1 MINNF
6 KNIIKVF
13 FALSIGAIAIVS
25 CEPEADELGT
35 QFFQDTAA
43 GTVKDYNVI
52 AYNLFHNDT
61 IQSNSSKIVS
71 ATLGAFNE
79 TNFGMQK
86 SSFVTQVR
94 LSSYSP
100 DFGTNAVIDSVVL
113 QMKPLYQTATD
124 SIKTNTVDDNF
135 TYGTDN
141 TPAKK
146 VVTSYPVTKY
156 GKYKINGATPTFTI
170 RVDEVDEFL
179 NSSTDAVMSNKQV
192 ALGASLGTKTF
203 DGYLRSIK
211 ITKDTD
217 NSELFS
223 RDIGFRMLLDAN
235 FFQQKII
242 NKKGSFELGDV
253 ASFIRY
259 FKGLRISVDENDG
272 YLMSFDPNGI
282 TATIYYKYD
291 KTDNSNVTRTSS
303 TFTLDLGS
311 SNAHFN
317 QIQYARS
324 SNFNNAISGSSSTL
338 GDKQLYVQGM
348 GGPGAEIKIPASTI
362 AELRDLYN
370 TKKIGIMS
378 AKVRF
383 YTDAAWDN
391 KYTKPQNFI
400 AYLKGANAFLDDV
413 AAFQYNSLYTM
424 VKGVDLDKN
433 PAYYD
438 VDITQTITNTI
449 KNKTD
454 DYLENNPLI
463 IDVGSFRLNTSTSAT
478 SYLGFNYTNRAY
490 TPNSV
495 VLVGSNL
502 TNSDAQYNKRA
513 QLKVIYSNK

>member
-124 SIKTNTVDDNF
+124 SIKTTTLDDNF

-146 VVTSYPVTKY
+146 VVTNYPVTKY

-170 RVDEVDEFL
+170 RVDEVNEFL

-192 ALGASLGTKTF
+192 TLGASLGTKTF
-203 DGYLRSIK
+203 DGYLRSVK
-211 ITKDTD
+211 ITKDSD

-223 RDIGFRMLLDAN
+223 NDIGFRMPLDAN

-291 KTDNSNVTRTSS
+291 KTDNSTVTRTSS

-370 TKKIGIMS
+370 TKKIGIMA
-378 AKVRF
+378 AKVRL
-383 YTDAAWDN
+383 YTDKSVWTNNYA
-391 KYTKPQNFI
+391 KPTSFV
-400 AYLKGANAFLDDV
+400 ASLKGAKAFLADV
-413 AAFQYNSLYTM
+413 AAFQYNANYTM
-424 VKGVDLDKN
+424 VKPVDLDKN

-438 VDITQTITNTI
+438 IDITQTITNVI
-449 KNKTD
+449 KNEAS
-454 DYLENNPLI
+454 DYLEKNPLVL
-463 IDVGSFRLNTSTSAT
+463 DAGSFRTSTST
-478 SYLGFNYTNRAY
+478 SGGSTLLGFDYTTRAY
-490 TPNSV
+490 TPNRV
-495 VLVGSNL
+495 VLVGSDPSN
-502 TNSDAQYNKRA
+502 TQYKA

>member
-1 MINNF
+1 M
-6 KNIIKVF
+6 
-13 FALSIGAIAIVS
+13 
-25 CEPEADELGT
+25 
-35 QFFQDTAA
+35 
-43 GTVKDYNVI
+43 
-52 AYNLFHNDT
+52 FHNDT

-170 RVDEVDEFL
+170 RVDEVNEFL

-192 ALGASLGTKTF
+192 TLGASLGTKTF
-203 DGYLRSIK
+203 DGYLRSVK
-211 ITKDTD
+211 ITKDSD

-223 RDIGFRMLLDAN
+223 NDIGFRMPLDAN

-291 KTDNSNVTRTSS
+291 KTDNSTVTRTSS

-324 SNFNNAISGSSSTL
+324 SNFNSAISGSSSTL

-370 TKKIGIMS
+370 TKN
-378 AKVRF
+378 R
-383 YTDAAWDN
+383 
-391 KYTKPQNFI
+391 
-400 AYLKGANAFLDDV
+400 
-413 AAFQYNSLYTM
+413 
-424 VKGVDLDKN
+424 
-433 PAYYD
+433 YY
-438 VDITQTITNTI
+438 VC
-449 KNKTD
+449 
-454 DYLENNPLI
+454 
-463 IDVGSFRLNTSTSAT
+463 
-478 SYLGFNYTNRAY
+478 
-490 TPNSV
+490 
-495 VLVGSNL
+495 
-502 TNSDAQYNKRA
+502 
-513 QLKVIYSNK
+513 